1 MEKTYVDGIF
11 REMTSV
17 EYTEYTTLQEQVR
30 QAPKPFLPIDPV
42 PFWKATWDLLSLKKA
57 DIYAAIEN
65 PDECY
70 LAELDI
76 EGRKTYRRD
85 DPTLVKLAD
94 MLGYPAQ
101 EMDALWLYVQEN
113 YR

>member
-1 MEKTYVDGIF
+1 MEKTYIDGVF
-11 REMTSV
+11 REMTSA
-17 EYTEYTTLQEQVR
+17 EYAEFNALQEQAL
-30 QAPKPFLPIDPV
+30 QGAKPFSPIEPV
-42 PFWKATWDLLSLKKA
+42 PFWEAAWDLLSLKKA
-57 DIYAAIEN
+57 DVYTAIED
-65 PDECY
+65 PDERY
-70 LAELDI
+70 LAALDI